1 MRETRKDAAEADG
14 WLETEQIND
23 DIFTKPFSDK
33 ITLSQAKKAIF
44 AVRTSAMQL
53 DVMKSDPADSV
64 CLLGRVA
71 VVKRRAPPAAM

>member
-1 MRETRKDAAEADG
+1 MEADG

-23 DIFTKPFSDK
+23 STSTEPFSDRR
-33 ITLSQAKKAIF
+33 TLSQAKKAIF

-64 CLLGRVA
+64 CVLGRVV